1 MLKRKMSRHETEST
15 KRGPRYTQP
24 HSQVPVIDGLNTY
37 SSMKSPQNKEALS
50 TGEFK
55 RMIDGY
61 KISNIPNSQSITSKK
76 IRPKMNSED
85 FGPNFDPRNSNMM
98 TGSMGKAILRNTKV
112 EEVINYYKCA
122 GEN

>member
-1 MLKRKMSRHETEST
+1 MRRHETEST

-24 HSQVPVIDGLNTY
+24 QSHSQIPVIDGLNTY
-37 SSMKSPQNKEALS
+37 SSMKSPQKKEAPS

-55 RMIDGY
+55 RMIDRY
-61 KISNIPNSQSITSKK
+61 KKSTLPNSQSITSKK
-76 IRPKMNSED
+76 IRPEMYSED
-85 FGPNFDPRNSNMM
+85 FGPNLDPKNSNMM

-112 EEVINYYKCA
+112 EEVINFYKYV